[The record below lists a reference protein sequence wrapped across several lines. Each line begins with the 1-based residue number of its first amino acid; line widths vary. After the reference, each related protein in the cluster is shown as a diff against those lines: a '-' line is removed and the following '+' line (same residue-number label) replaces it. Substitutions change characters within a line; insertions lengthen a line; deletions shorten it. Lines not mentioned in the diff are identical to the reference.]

1 MNKHR
6 QRSKREREREREI
19 ERARGC
25 IITHQEQILDM
36 AHFCLFSLREP
47 FSLLFSFIFIFV
59 FSFSLFAG
67 YQIVARRHENFVL
80 LAPHWFFF
88 YFVTHRSLLQIKIQ
102 MQMQMLQLG
111 RERKRE
117 REQATNISDI
127 NSRTVSRNSLNS
139 VEPCLFIHRPF
150 PPSLSPLQTNSVHT
164 SRAHTVN
171 GNFIYNLDKFP
182 C

>member
-1 MNKHR
+1 
-6 QRSKREREREREI
+6 
-19 ERARGC
+19 
-25 IITHQEQILDM
+25 M

-88 YFVTHRSLLQIKIQ
+88 CFVTHRSLLQIKIK
-102 MQMQMLQLG
+102 MQMQMLQRS
-111 RERKRE
+111 REEE

-150 PPSLSPLQTNSVHT
+150 PHLFPPCKQTACTPH
-164 SRAHTVN
+164 AHT
-171 GNFIYNLDKFP
+171 L
-182 C
+182 